1 MAKTA
6 ADQFAEVLAIAGA
19 KRICAEEHAP
29 HGQDFVAAPVLGNP
43 DFARARKLF
52 VLAAGQH

>member
-6 ADQFAEVLAIAGA
+6 ADQFAEVL
-19 KRICAEEHAP
+19 
-29 HGQDFVAAPVLGNP
+29 